1 MSKTMAPGLRIG
13 WLVAPPAIRGRCVSA
28 KAADDMACS
37 AWIQEVVAQ
46 YLANGRYEEHVPRI
60 RAAYGLRCDAMA
72 EALSRELDGR
82 VRFSKPEGG
91 MFFWARLTGEIDAT
105 RLLPYAIEHEVV
117 YVPGKAFYADAARA
131 DLHAMRMSFAT
142 MNEAQIAEGMVRLG
156 RALDACEANAP
167 VSISLAA

>member
-60 RAAYGLRCDAMA
+60 RAAYGLRCDAM
-72 EALSRELDGR
+72 GR
-82 VRFSKPEGG
+82 CRASWTGACASASPRAAY
-91 MFFWARLTGEIDAT
+91 FWARLTGEIDAT
-105 RLLPYAIEHEVV
+105 RLLPLRH
-117 YVPGKAFYADAARA
+117 RA
-131 DLHAMRMSFAT
+131 
-142 MNEAQIAEGMVRLG
+142 
-156 RALDACEANAP
+156 
-167 VSISLAA
+167 

>member
-1 MSKTMAPGLRIG
+1 MAVKHRFLIVEDDPYSELRFAGEAVPPIAALAEGEARHWAVYLASMSKTMAPGLRIG

-105 RLLPYAIEHEVV
+105 RLLPRH
-117 YVPGKAFYADAARA
+117 RA
-131 DLHAMRMSFAT
+131 
-142 MNEAQIAEGMVRLG
+142 
-156 RALDACEANAP
+156 
-167 VSISLAA
+167 